1 MAKKRMHQVNA
12 GKAKNPNH
20 VGTITQGDIL
30 KMDRAAR
37 RQAAIESGHNRTSG
51 CGVHGGNN
59 KQRNKRDRRNGKLEI
74 RNYAD

>member
-20 VGTITQGDIL
+20 VGTITQADIL

-37 RQAAIESGHNRTSG
+37 RTAAIEAGQNRTSG
-51 CGVHGGNN
+51 CGVHGGNK
-59 KQRNKRDRRNGKLEI
+59 KQRHKRDRRDGKLDA